1 MGMSLG
7 RISVSQ
13 LLRLIEIITQLQ
25 LRLSNRILRMD
36 DSIQAASDAYKL
48 AYESALAGIA
58 IADLQGKLRKVNPAF
73 VEMWGY
79 DDEDDVLDR
88 SVTEFW
94 EDPDEAAAVASTVI
108 ERGEW
113 EGELLAEAK
122 DGSTFSVHVTGSV
135 VTDAND
141 DPVYIMS
148 SFVDISKRIDR
159 EQELARKNEQL
170 EQFASVVSHDLR
182 NPLSVAKGR
191 LELAQEDSESE
202 HHDAISTALDRID
215 RIVEDVL
222 WLAREGRDIGSTERV
237 DITEAMDAAWRM
249 VVDDSLKAELI
260 VEERLNPIE
269 ADYDRLCQLLENLFR
284 NAVEHG
290 GEKVVVTVGELD
302 DGFYIEDDGPGIPET
317 KRDEVFDA
325 GVSTSQEGTGFGL
338 SIVRRIVEAHGWEI
352 HVTEGADGG
361 ARFEITGVEFVTE

>member
-1 MGMSLG
+1 
-7 RISVSQ
+7 
-13 LLRLIEIITQLQ
+13 
-25 LRLSNRILRMD
+25 MD
-36 DSIQAASDAYKL
+36 DSIQAASDAYRL

-79 DDEDDVLDR
+79 DDENDVLGR

-94 EDPDEAAAVASTVI
+94 DEPDEAAAVAAAVI

-122 DGSTFSVHVTGSV
+122 GGSTFYVRVTGSV

-141 DPVYIMS
+141 DPIYIMS
-148 SFVDISKRIDR
+148 SFVDISEQIAR
-159 EQELARKNEQL
+159 ERELARKNEEL

-182 NPLSVAKGR
+182 NPLGVAKGR
-191 LELAQEDSESE
+191 LELAQEDCECE
-202 HHDAISTALDRID
+202 HHSAISTALDRIE

-237 DITEAMDAAWRM
+237 DLTEAIDAAWRM
-249 VVDDSLKAELI
+249 VVDDSLEAELI
-260 VEERLNPIE
+260 VEGRLNSIE
-269 ADYDRLCQLLENLFR
+269 ADYDRLCQLLENIFR

-290 GEKVVVTVGELD
+290 GEEVVVTVGKLD
-302 DGFYIEDDGPGIPET
+302 DGFYIEDDGPGIPEN

-325 GVSTSQEGTGFGL
+325 GVSTSEEGTGFGL
-338 SIVRRIVEAHGWEI
+338 SIVRKIVEAHGWEI
-352 HVTEGADGG
+352 RVMEGTDGG
-361 ARFEITGVEFVTE
+361 ARFEITGVEFVAE